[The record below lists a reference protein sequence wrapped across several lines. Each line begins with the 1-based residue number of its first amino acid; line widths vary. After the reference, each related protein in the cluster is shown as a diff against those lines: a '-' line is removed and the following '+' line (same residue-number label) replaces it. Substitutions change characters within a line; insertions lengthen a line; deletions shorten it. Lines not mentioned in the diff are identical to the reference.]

1 MTNIDT
7 AIKTINH
14 IVGTLD
20 HADPSGLRTNR
31 AIMSAEG
38 ELRYTLK
45 LLEHARVY
53 QNELITFKLN
63 HTKY

>member
-1 MTNIDT
+1 MTNIET

-45 LLEHARVY
+45 LLESVKATLKVYESRV
-53 QNELITFKLN
+53 
-63 HTKY
+63 